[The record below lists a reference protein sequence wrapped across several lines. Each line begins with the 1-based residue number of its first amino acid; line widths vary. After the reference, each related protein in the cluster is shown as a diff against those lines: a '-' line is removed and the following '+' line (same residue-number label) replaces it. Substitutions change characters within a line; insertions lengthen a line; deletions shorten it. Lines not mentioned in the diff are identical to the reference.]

1 MSVSSAEEIARK
13 GRKLEEEE
21 NLEESVDCFSQALDV
36 ISSVGGDDSAVAS
49 LASERARV
57 YLKICVKIKSRPA
70 QLSESHA
77 LFGFDPLQIAER
89 GLGDAERA
97 SKLVPSSAA
106 YQGLRAWALY
116 LCENYESSAKAYRSA
131 LGLDPGPTERSEY
144 QEGLAR
150 VEALLK
156 GKGGAVLE
164 ADDFECSLCFKLF
177 YEPVTTSCG
186 HTFCRSCLLRSQV
199 REKKNHDQGKQ
210 LADYWS
216 FLPISAHK
224 QQDYG
229 NRCPA
234 CRTVLFVTSKAAVN
248 VTLRNVLRKHFGAEY
263 DRRREEETAKGVDQ
277 ATGRAVVPLFV
288 MDVVLPHQRMALN
301 IFEPRYRLLVRRAM
315 SGSRTFGMIGLRRRG
330 DDILGVGCEVRIE
343 ECNCLPDGRF
353 QIEVVGT
360 RRFRVS
366 RCEEQD
372 GYRLAHAEYIRDDG
386 EEDANANFAL
396 AREVDEKMEV
406 LLDQM
411 RGRGGGQMSAVLHA
425 LLRSTSKKPDLAG
438 CDAEREGAVVTRE
451 EAEVWG
457 ARRSYA
463 EDLSF
468 WVGTFLSTI
477 QQVDSA
483 RLVEG
488 TSTRER
494 LEMLKAAR
502 ILE

>member
-1 MSVSSAEEIARK
+1 MSVSSAEELARK

-186 HTFCRSCLLRSQV
+186 HTFCRSCLLRSQ
-199 REKKNHDQGKQ
+199 
-210 LADYWS
+210 
-216 FLPISAHK
+216 
-224 QQDYG
+224 DYG

-248 VTLRNVLRKHFGAEY
+248 VTLRNVLRKNFGAEY

-288 MDVVLPHQRMALN
+288 MYVVLPHQRMALN